1 LESILDLCP
10 EQFRLREPLAPRL
23 EHGGSWVQIGA
34 VVGYDPD
41 TKTVYV
47 TRTFT
52 GEEVIENQA
61 HFPGWVIMAGVLQQ
75 ELVAQAAI
83 QYAQF
88 DDQYGDCL
96 FTIVR
101 VEAEF
106 RQQVTAGT
114 ELMAICRLLT
124 LPKPGTIKLGDA
136 EGQLLTADGKLV
148 MSAKIR
154 FKVVL
159 KSKTPL
165 GSPQAGRPTEEG

>member
-1 LESILDLCP
+1 MAGILDLCP
-10 EQFRLREPLAPRL
+10 EPFRLPQPLAPRL
-23 EHGGSWVQIGA
+23 SHGETWIQVGA
-34 VVGYDPD
+34 VVGYDPE
-41 TKTVYV
+41 TKTIYA

-52 GEEVIENQA
+52 GEEEIKNPD

-75 ELVAQAAI
+75 EFVAQAAI
-83 QYAQF
+83 QYALF
-88 DDQYGDCL
+88 DAQYDDCL

-106 RQQVTAGT
+106 RQQVPAGT

-136 EGQLLTADGKLV
+136 ECQLLTADCKLV

-154 FKVVL
+154 FKVVT

-165 GSPQAGRPTEEG
+165 AQL